1 MLSLFGWLLV
11 GGLPLLTGIIGP
23 PLIITILVLTCILLP
38 RTSVWIA
45 SPSILAFTVLSR
57 TFVKVGHDSV
67 GGLFKRGALPE
78 VHAELPA
85 DGGEVLVEVL
95 HLVGAAPGPLDQ
107 PCKELLNSGFRT
119 PLHEDHGKLGSLE
132 TVNGRQQT
140 SWSPGGRLILV
151 GELVIFHS
159 SVKVLDDFALAESGL
174 ISPLAVKERRW
185 MISPSKTGE
194 YMRLV

>member
-1 MLSLFGWLLV
+1 MRSLFGWLLV
-11 GGLPLLTGIIGP
+11 GGLPFLTGIIGP
-23 PLIITILVLTCILLP
+23 PLIVTILVLTCILLP

-57 TFVKVGHDSV
+57 TFLTLVSFARRAATGVGRLGGWNLLWEFSAHELRELVEVGHDSV

-107 PCKELLNSGFRT
+107 PCEELLNSGFRT
-119 PLHEDHGKLGSLE
+119 PLHKDHGELGSLLAASMLLQ
-132 TVNGRQQT
+132 VQVVAS
-140 SWSPGGRLILV
+140 SW
-151 GELVIFHS
+151 
-159 SVKVLDDFALAESGL
+159 
-174 ISPLAVKERRW
+174 
-185 MISPSKTGE
+185 
-194 YMRLV
+194 